1 MKKALLT
8 VSAFLLVLSMV
19 ISCSKSNPSGPQPTA
34 TNTPTAT
41 ATQTGL
47 FVEKAEI
54 KQDQSSHGV
63 GTAAAEVILRYG
75 NASGAYVQGATITIG
90 AATLSETSSGH
101 YTATLSNIADGTTC
115 NLSINSLAG
124 NVNASVTS
132 PYDGYVYTP
141 SSSGGN
147 QSAAAQLLI
156 CTDFCATTC
165 PMPQS
170 VIIYLWRSSDNVV
183 YVNQTVTPPTGG
195 NNYDTAC
202 WNVNA
207 NVLPTMGQ
215 IYIRFYSL
223 NQSSISGTNGGS
235 AMYRFLNSE
244 NTRYVNMTP

>member
-1 MKKALLT
+1 MKKALLMIF
-8 VSAFLLVLSMV
+8 SFLFVLSIA
-19 ISCSKSNPSGPQPTA
+19 ISCSKSNPTSPQPTA

-54 KQDQSSHGV
+54 KQSQSSHGV

-75 NASGAYVQGATITIG
+75 NASGAYVQGATVTIG
-90 AATLSETSSGH
+90 AATLSESSAGH
-101 YTATLSNIADGTTC
+101 YTATLNNIADTTVC
-115 NLSINSLAG
+115 NLSISSLAG
-124 NVNASVTS
+124 NVNASVTA
-132 PYDGYVYTP
+132 PYDAYVYTP

-147 QSAAAQLLI
+147 QSAAAQMLI

-165 PMPQS
+165 TMPQS
-170 VIIYLWRSSDNVV
+170 VILYLWRSSDSTV
-183 YVNQTVTPPTGG
+183 YVNQTVTPPPSG

-215 IYIRFYSL
+215 IYVRFYSM
-223 NQSSISGTNGGS
+223 NQSAISGSNGGS

-244 NTRYVNMTP
+244 NTQYVNMTP